1 MLCRPAALNPV
12 AMRGYFGFAI
22 EGSGKPVTAGN
33 LCRAVPSGRC
43 RPVFAAPPSFAT
55 SGGKK
60 STGRKMKEPEK
71 RAGKAR
77 NMNRETV

>member
-22 EGSGKPVTAGN
+22 EGSGKPVSAGN

-60 STGRKMKEPEK
+60 PTGPQVEGAGRRG
-71 RAGKAR
+71 RAG
-77 NMNRETV
+77 NMDRETV